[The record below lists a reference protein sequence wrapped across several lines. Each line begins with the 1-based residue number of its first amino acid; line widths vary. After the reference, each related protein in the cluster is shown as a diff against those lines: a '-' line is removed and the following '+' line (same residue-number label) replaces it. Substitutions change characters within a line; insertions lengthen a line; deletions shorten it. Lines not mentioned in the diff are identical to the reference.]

1 MSKLWEDLKENMRD
15 WSNSAVEKAEEMS
28 RVAMAKTEE
37 MTKISK
43 LKFEIH
49 QIYRSIDSNNQK
61 LGKLVYRQIKK
72 DNNSTFSGNQE
83 FFDIIVRVDDLKA
96 KITKKTEEIEKIKIE
111 YDIND
116 GETENQKNELI
127 KNKKKPHKVEY
138 KKKNNFIYIF

>member
-1 MSKLWEDLKENMRD
+1 MSKLWEDLKENMLE

-28 RVAMAKTEE
+28 RAAMAKTEE

-49 QIYRSIDSNNQK
+49 QIQRNIISNYEK
-61 LGKLVYRQIKK
+61 LGKLAYQQIKK

-83 FFDIIVRVDDLKA
+83 FFDIILKVDNFKEDIKK
-96 KITKKTEEIEKIKIE
+96 KIEEIEKIKIE

-116 GETENQKNELI
+116 NDPTGHNNELI
-127 KNKKKPHKVEY
+127 HNKSDAG
-138 KKKNNFIYIF
+138 

>member
-1 MSKLWEDLKENMRD
+1 MSKLWEDLKENMRE

-49 QIYRSIDSNNQK
+49 QIQRNIISNYEK
-61 LGKLVYRQIKK
+61 LGKLAYQQIKK

-83 FFDIIVRVDDLKA
+83 FFDIILRVDKSVP
-96 KITKKTEEIEKIKIE
+96 IKFAVNVM
-111 YDIND
+111 DIAY
-116 GETENQKNELI
+116 KNNI
-127 KNKKKPHKVEY
+127 KVILATNKK
-138 KKKNNFIYIF
+138 

>member
-1 MSKLWEDLKENMRD
+1 MSKLWEDLKENMRE

-49 QIYRSIDSNNQK
+49 QIQRNIISNYEK
-61 LGKLVYRQIKK
+61 LGKLAYQQIKK

-83 FFDIIVRVDDLKA
+83 FFDIILRVDNLK
-96 KITKKTEEIEKIKIE
+96 EDIKRRERKLRKSKLNMILM
-111 YDIND
+111 IMILQVIIAN
-116 GETENQKNELI
+116 
-127 KNKKKPHKVEY
+127 
-138 KKKNNFIYIF
+138 

>member
-1 MSKLWEDLKENMRD
+1 MSKLWEDLKENMLE

-28 RVAMAKTEE
+28 RAAMAKTEE

-49 QIYRSIDSNNQK
+49 QIQRNIISNYEK
-61 LGKLVYRQIKK
+61 LGKLAYQQIKK

-83 FFDIIVRVDDLKA
+83 FFDIILKVDNFKED
-96 KITKKTEEIEKIKIE
+96 IKKKREEIEKIKIE

-116 GETENQKNELI
+116 NNPTGHNNELI
-127 KNKKKPHKVEY
+127 HNKNDTG
-138 KKKNNFIYIF
+138 

>member
-1 MSKLWEDLKENMRD
+1 MSKLWEDLKENMLE

-49 QIYRSIDSNNQK
+49 QIQRNIISNYEK
-61 LGKLVYRQIKK
+61 LGKLAYQQIKK

-83 FFDIIVRVDDLKA
+83 FFDIILKVDNFLEN
-96 KITKKTEEIEKIKIE
+96 IKKKREEIEKIKIE

-116 GETENQKNELI
+116 NDPSGHNNELI
-127 KNKKKPHKVEY
+127 HNKSDAG
-138 KKKNNFIYIF
+138 

>member
-1 MSKLWEDLKENMRD
+1 MSKLWEDLKENMLE

-49 QIYRSIDSNNQK
+49 QIQRNIVSNYEK
-61 LGKLVYRQIKK
+61 LGKLAYQQIKK

-83 FFDIIVRVDDLKA
+83 FFDIILNVDNLKEDV
-96 KITKKTEEIEKIKIE
+96 KNRREEIEKIKIE
-111 YDIND
+111 YDIKDNEHTD
-116 GETENQKNELI
+116 HNNELI
-127 KNKKKPHKVEY
+127 PNKSDHK
-138 KKKNNFIYIF
+138 

>member
-1 MSKLWEDLKENMRD
+1 MSKLWEDLKENMRE

-49 QIYRSIDSNNQK
+49 QIYRNIGSNYER
-61 LGKLVYRQIKK
+61 LGKLVHKQIKK

-83 FFDIIVRVDDLKA
+83 FFDIIVTIDDF
-96 KITKKTEEIEKIKIE
+96 KINIEKKRQEIEKIKID
-111 YDIND
+111 YNIND
-116 GETENQKNELI
+116 SDDEINSSELI
-127 KNKKKPHKVEY
+127 DPTNEQK
-138 KKKNNFIYIF
+138 

>member
-1 MSKLWEDLKENMRD
+1 MSKLWEDLKENMRE

-49 QIYRSIDSNNQK
+49 QIQRNIISNFEK
-61 LGKLVYRQIKK
+61 LGKLAYKQINK

-83 FFDIIVRVDDLKA
+83 FFDIILKVNNLKDD
-96 KITKKTEEIEKIKIE
+96 IKKKRKEIEKIKIE

-116 GETENQKNELI
+116 NDHIGHNNELI
-127 KNKKKPHKVEY
+127 QSKSDA
-138 KKKNNFIYIF
+138 